1 MRYAAL
7 GTSGYFASTPV
18 RSLMELS
25 YIESPVRSSP
35 GMGGLPYRLSGH
47 RNGFRSRNG
56 FLVWYRPINYVPGTG
71 K

>member
-7 GTSGYFASTPV
+7 GTSGYFAPTPV

-47 RNGFRSRNG
+47 RNGCVSQRASR
-56 FLVWYRPINYVPGTG
+56 LVQTM
-71 K
+71 

>member
-35 GMGGLPYRLSGH
+35 GMGGLPDRLSGH
-47 RNGFRSRNG
+47 RNGCVVGSQRVV
-56 FLVWYRPINYVPGTG
+56 VWYRPSNYTPHQ
-71 K
+71 